1 MSADFR
7 PLKLKRSGDLAF
19 VATVLIAYLS
29 AFLLSPRLF
38 TQPAGMAL
46 LLLGAGYLFVGTQ
59 GFSFFQRAG
68 LPLPGYFG
76 IEIVLGATILYLSHY
91 VGAMWLVLLP
101 LAGYSV
107 ALPRPWLLAVCAL
120 IVLAFGVPMGLL
132 FGWNMAAISSIA
144 FLAGIVFVVIFV
156 RLAMREQNARIEM
169 ERLAA
174 ELAEANHKLREYA
187 AQTEELA
194 IARERN
200 RLAREIHD
208 SLGHY
213 LTVIYVQIEA
223 ALAVMENDRERAL
236 DTLSKARSLVH
247 EGLTE
252 VRRSV
257 AALRASPTESRSLP
271 EAVAR
276 LVEECRA
283 AGVLTDLAVHGE
295 PRSLSPQIEL
305 TLYRAAQE
313 GLTNVRKHAHA
324 SRAEVMLDYH
334 VSGAVRLVVQD
345 NGVGSDKTDGG
356 FGLLG
361 LRERASLL
369 GGEVCVVTAPGQG
382 FKLEMRL
389 PC

>member
-1 MSADFR
+1 MSDDFR
-7 PLKLKRSGDLAF
+7 PLKRSGDLAF
-19 VATVLIAYLS
+19 VANVLIAYLS
-29 AFLLSPRLF
+29 ALLLSPRSF
-38 TQPAGMAL
+38 TQPEGMAL
-46 LLLGAGYLFVGTQ
+46 LLLGAAYLFVGTY
-59 GFSFFQRAG
+59 GFWYFLRGG
-68 LPLPGYFG
+68 LPLIGYFAV
-76 IEIVLGATILYLSHY
+76 EIILGAAILYISRY
-91 VGAMWLVLLP
+91 VGAMWLILLP

-107 ALPRPWLLAVCAL
+107 VLPRPWLLTVCAL
-120 IVLAFGVPMGLL
+120 IVMAFGVPMGLL
-132 FGWNMAAISSIA
+132 FGWDKAAISSIA

-169 ERLAA
+169 ERLAT
-174 ELAEANHKLREYA
+174 ELAEANRKLREYA
-187 AQTEELA
+187 TQAEELA

-213 LTVIYVQIEA
+213 FTVIHVQIEA

-236 DTLSKARSLVH
+236 DTLSKAQALVH

-257 AALRASPTESRSLP
+257 AGLRASPTESRSLP
-271 EAVAR
+271 EAVAM

-283 AGVLTDLAVHGE
+283 AGILAELTMHGD
-295 PRSLSPQIEL
+295 PRPLSPQIEL

-324 SRAEVMLDYH
+324 SRAEVVLDYQA
-334 VSGAVRLVVQD
+334 SGVVRLVVQD

-361 LRERASLL
+361 LHERASLL
-369 GGEVCVVTAPGQG
+369 GGEVRIVTAPGQG
-382 FKLEMRL
+382 FTLEMRL
-389 PC
+389 PV